1 MGGLIKHHKEFT
13 TPPLPLFLRSMA
25 ANMAMTL
32 EQARQAIV
40 DRMMTFTGI
49 SQERIHYPNAPGF
62 LAPAK
67 GLWCRLTIKW
77 GPSFIAGL
85 ADTPCT
91 RRTGNILI
99 QCFARPGTGDQAI
112 TILSVALLSHFEYF
126 RIGHLECFQ
135 GQTIDAGK
143 DADFLQYNV
152 TIGFTVN

>member
-1 MGGLIKHHKEFT
+1 
-13 TPPLPLFLRSMA
+13 
-25 ANMAMTL
+25 MAMTL

-40 DRMMTFTGI
+40 DRMMSFTGV
-49 SQERIHYPNAPGF
+49 SQDRIQYPNAPGF
-62 LAPAK
+62 TVPTK

-99 QCFARPGTGDQAI
+99 QCFARPNTGDKEI
-112 TILSVALLSHFEYF
+112 TDLSGKLLAHFEYF
-126 RIGHLECFQ
+126 RFEHLECFQ
-135 GQTIDAGK
+135 GQSIDAGK
-143 DADFLQYNV
+143 VGDFEQQNV